1 MLFLNESEV
10 RELLPIGNAIELMEA
25 AFHGLAAGDSLN
37 QPRRRLILPSGSVL
51 HYMAGAHGDYFG
63 TKIYSSHPKHGA
75 HFLFLL
81 YASADARPLAI
92 FEANYLG
99 QIRTGAASGYATK
112 LLAREDAAT
121 LGVIG
126 SGFQARTQI
135 AAMRA
140 VRAIRHVKIW
150 SRSEEK
156 RRECARECN
165 ALAVESAEEAVR
177 GADII
182 VTATNS
188 REPLLDD
195 AWIGAGVHINAMGS
209 NQAQRRELP
218 TELILRADLI
228 AVDSLE
234 QARLESGDL
243 LLALPP
249 DQWGPNIVEL
259 QNVTARPAAAA
270 VTIFKS
276 NGIAVEDVASAG
288 YIYERAV
295 AEKRGREIGILGA

>member
-1 MLFLNESEV
+1 MLFLTESEV
-10 RELLPIGNAIELMEA
+10 RELLPIGKAIDLMEA
-25 AFHGLAAGDSLN
+25 AFHGLAAGHSLN

-63 TKIYSSHPKHGA
+63 TKIYSTNPKHGA

-81 YASADARPLAI
+81 YAAADAKPLAI

-99 QIRTGAASGYATK
+99 QIRTGAASGYATR
-112 LLAREDAAT
+112 LLARQNAAT

-135 AAMRA
+135 AAVRA
-140 VRAIRHVKIW
+140 VRPIRQVKVW
-150 SRSEEK
+150 SRSEDK
-156 RRECARECN
+156 RRACARECD
-165 ALAVESAEEAVR
+165 ALAVATAEEAVR
-177 GADII
+177 GADIV

-188 REPLLDD
+188 REPVLDH
-195 AWIGAGVHINAMGS
+195 AWIGPGVHINAMGS
-209 NQAQRRELP
+209 NQSQRRELP
-218 TELILRADLI
+218 AELIRRADLI

-243 LLALPP
+243 LLALPS
-249 DQWGPNIVEL
+249 DQWGSNIAEL
-259 QNVTARPAAAA
+259 QDVTARPSTAA

-276 NGIAVEDVASAG
+276 NGIALEDIASAG
-288 YIYERAV
+288 YVYERAV
-295 AEKRGREIGILGA
+295 AERRGKEIDVLS